1 MSTDLIDSN
10 PIICAAQSEHDELRG
25 YIADEAPFVSVMS
38 KVETLGYHG
47 LDTDEKA
54 FREDFFGA
62 AAVLPVS
69 QNVVEEAIRLRQ
81 KRTMSLG
88 DALIAGTATSRELRV
103 VTHNTGDFDWI
114 DELEVFDPL
123 ERAV

>member
-47 LDTDEKA
+47 LDTDAKA
-54 FREDFFGA
+54 FREDFVGA

-103 VTHNTGDFDWI
+103 VTHNTGDFGWI
-114 DELEVFDPL
+114 DKLEVFDPL
-123 ERAV
+123 EKAV